1 MYVIL
6 AQADQLSA
14 GYFPGKKKDT
24 VYSGQ
29 ALHKW
34 FSCTML
40 YQRNV
45 DNNDW
50 IICNVAP
57 A

>member
-14 GYFPGKKKDT
+14 GYFPEKKDT

-34 FSCTML
+34 FSCTM